1 MCTCSKCLCRC
12 YFVGSAYI
20 CNLESRVRKQHIQKM
35 LLIYYRLNSEE
46 NVQMVTALIL
56 QLIQSIIKLPD
67 DGGDLSA
74 ADAEF
79 QKVCL

>member
-1 MCTCSKCLCRC
+1 
-12 YFVGSAYI
+12 
-20 CNLESRVRKQHIQKM
+20 M